1 MTAISSY
8 ARTMFALGVAYA
20 LSASAF
26 FFYPDEVF
34 YLINVMP
41 NVFKLAEAIP
51 NPVERFWLVMA
62 SGLLGTLAV
71 VSFFAARSPDIK
83 GYGRLHILSKLISSA
98 GFIYM
103 FFHDKAYFAYLL
115 GVAIDVL
122 IALLI
127 SWKLIVMGHE
137 AGRTSAVDP
146 LSLPKEADFDVHS

>member
-1 MTAISSY
+1 
-8 ARTMFALGVAYA
+8 MFVLGVAYA
-20 LSASAF
+20 LSAAAF

-71 VSFFAARSPDIK
+71 ASFFAARSPDIK

-115 GVAIDVL
+115 GVTIDVL

-127 SWKLIVMGHE
+127 SWKLIVIAHE
-137 AGRTSAVDP
+137 NAKPSAPGP
-146 LSLPKEADFDVHS
+146 LSSPKEADIDVHA